1 MRMRRPTIPGPVD
14 RRGSWVVALLIAV
27 LALVTGLGV
36 AQAQEASGPIQE
48 IAGRTEPGRAVVYSL
63 PNLRRGETLF
73 VHATGTS
80 GNLDPIMALTDA
92 SLDASTLVE
101 DFEAEVN
108 LAIAEGRDPLVAI
121 PEIADGLFL
130 AWDDDSGAGYAA
142 AFEFTVPADGDY
154 RLLVTSTPAQNT
166 FGNYRLRVGLDTP
179 EVLTGEAK
187 PTGDTIAILDEA
199 ASRIN
204 VAVQEVTGTLSGDKS
219 STFFDLNHVNA
230 GDTLYVFV
238 EATSGDLVPIIILND
253 FGGKPLR
260 SGNYSGQQTNA
271 TLQYTFEDDS
281 SNGWLDILSCREGG
295 PCTAGDFRL
304 LVGINEPQVLTGEAA
319 NTGQPVLQQPTE
331 VRVGIRMQQITDV
344 DQKAENFGV
353 VASLQVEW
361 QDPALAFSPDS
372 CQCRYKTFRG
382 DEFGRF
388 VTSRGI
394 DWPASTLFN
403 QQGNR
408 WTQNRIVLVWPS
420 GQALYFERFSTTLQ
434 APDFNFRLFP
444 FDTQQFFIHVDALFP
459 EEMYVF
465 RELEGFSGLGEQL
478 GEEEWLVTD
487 FDTSVSSQTASTQSA
502 SSRFTF
508 GFQARRHVQFY
519 VFRFLLPLLII
530 IVVSWVTFFLK
541 DYGKRVDVAGA
552 NMLLFIAFNFTIS
565 DDLPRL
571 GYLTLMDTI
580 LVTTF
585 LVTAL
590 VIVFNVYLKRLEVD
604 GRGALAQRIDKYGI
618 WFYPLAY
625 LIGIVLVYWQFA

>member
-1 MRMRRPTIPGPVD
+1 
-14 RRGSWVVALLIAV
+14 
-27 LALVTGLGV
+27 
-36 AQAQEASGPIQE
+36 
-48 IAGRTEPGRAVVYSL
+48 
-63 PNLRRGETLF
+63 
-73 VHATGTS
+73 
-80 GNLDPIMALTDA
+80 MALTHA
-92 SLDASTLVE
+92 SLDVSTLGE
-101 DFEAEVN
+101 DFVTEVN

-121 PEIADGLFL
+121 SQIADGLFL

-154 RLLVTSTPAQNT
+154 RLLVTSTPAQDT
-166 FGNYRLRVGLDTP
+166 FGNYRLLVGLDTP
-179 EVLTGEAK
+179 EVLTGEAR

-204 VAVQEVTGTLSGDKS
+204 VAVQEVTGTLSGDDPA
-219 STFFDLNHVNA
+219 TFFDLNPVNA

-238 EATSGDLVPIIILND
+238 EATSGDLAPIIVLND

-260 SGNYSGQQTNA
+260 SGNFSGQQTSA

-281 SNGWLDILSCREGG
+281 SNDRLDVFSRRQGG

-319 NTGQPVLQQPTE
+319 STGQPVLRQPIE
-331 VRVGIRMQQITDV
+331 VRVGIRMQQITDM

-372 CQCRYKTFRG
+372 CQCSYKTFRG
-382 DEFGRF
+382 EDFGRF
-388 VTSRGI
+388 VTTSGI

-408 WTQNRIVLVWPS
+408 WTQNRIVVVWPN
-420 GQALYFERFSTTLQ
+420 GEALYFERFSTTLQ
-434 APDFNFRLFP
+434 APDFNFRMFP

-459 EEMYVF
+459 EQMYVF

-487 FDTSVSSQTASTQSA
+487 FGTSVSSQTASTQSE

-508 GFQARRHVQFY
+508 GFQARRHLQFY

-530 IVVSWVTFFLK
+530 IIVSWVTFFLK

-604 GRGALAQRIDKYGI
+604 GKGALAQRIDKYGI
-618 WFYPLAY
+618 WLYPLAY

>member
-1 MRMRRPTIPGPVD
+1 MKTRSSTIPVPGD
-14 RRGSWVVALLIAV
+14 RRGSWMVALLIAV

-36 AQAQEASGPIQE
+36 AQAQDDGGPIQE
-48 IAGRTEPGRAVVYSL
+48 ITGRTEPGRVVYYLL
-63 PNLRRGETLF
+63 PQLGRGETLF

-80 GNLDPIMALTDA
+80 GNLDPIVALIDA
-92 SLDASTLVE
+92 SLDVSTLIE
-101 DFEAEVN
+101 DFETEVY

-121 PEIADGLFL
+121 PEIADSLFL

-142 AFEFTVPADGDY
+142 AFEFTVPADGGY
-154 RLLVTSTPAQNT
+154 RLLVASAPAQNT
-166 FGNYRLRVGLDTP
+166 FGNYRLLVGLDTP

-187 PTGDTIAILDEA
+187 PTGDTMAILDEA
-199 ASRIN
+199 ASRID
-204 VAVQEVTGTLSGDKS
+204 VAVQEVTGTLSGDAP
-219 STFFDLNHVNA
+219 STYLDLNPVNA

-238 EATSGDLVPIIILND
+238 EATSGDLAPIIVLND

-260 SGNYSGQQTNA
+260 SGNFSGQQTSA

-319 NTGQPVLQQPTE
+319 STGQPVLRQPTE

-353 VASLQVEW
+353 VVSLQMEW

-372 CQCRYKTFRG
+372 CQCRYKIFRG
-382 DEFGRF
+382 DEFGQF
-388 VTSRGI
+388 VTTRGI
-394 DWPASTLFN
+394 DWPTSTLFN

-408 WTQNRIVLVWPS
+408 WTQNRIVLVWS
-420 GQALYFERFSTTLQ
+420 NGEALYFERFSTTMQ
-434 APDFNFRLFP
+434 APDFNFRMFP
-444 FDTQQFFIHVDALFP
+444 FDTQQFYIHVDSLFP
-459 EEMYVF
+459 EEMYVY

-478 GEEEWLVTD
+478 GEEEWLVTS
-487 FDTSVSSQTASTQSA
+487 FDTSVSSQTASTQLA

-508 GFQARRHVQFY
+508 GFQARRHLQFY

-604 GRGALAQRIDKYGI
+604 GKGASAQRIDKYGI

-625 LIGIVLVYWQFA
+625 LIGIGLVYWMFA

>member
-1 MRMRRPTIPGPVD
+1 MRMHRSTIPGPVD
-14 RRGSWVVALLIAV
+14 RRGSWVVALLIVV

-36 AQAQEASGPIQE
+36 AHAQDDGGPIQE
-48 IAGRTEPGRAVVYSL
+48 ITGRTEPGRSVFYLL
-63 PNLRRGETLF
+63 PDLRRGETLF
-73 VHATGTS
+73 VQVTGTS

-92 SLDASTLVE
+92 GLDVSTLGE
-101 DFEAEVN
+101 DFDAEVN
-108 LAIAEGRDPLVAI
+108 VAIAEGRDPLVAI
-121 PEIADGLFL
+121 SDIADGLFL

-142 AFEFTVPADGDY
+142 AFEFTIPADGDY
-154 RLLVTSTPAQNT
+154 RLLVSSAPAQNT
-166 FGNYRLRVGLDTP
+166 FGNYRLLVGLDTP
-179 EVLTGEAK
+179 EVLTGDAK
-187 PTGDTIAILDEA
+187 PTGDTIAILDEV
-199 ASRIN
+199 ASRIH
-204 VAVQEVTGTLSGDKS
+204 VAVQEVRGTLSGDAP
-219 STFFDLNHVNA
+219 STYFDLNPVNA

-238 EATSGDLVPIIILND
+238 EATSGDLMPIIVLND

-260 SGNYSGQQTNA
+260 SGNFPGQQTSA

-281 SNGWLDILSCREGG
+281 SNNRLDVFSCPEGG

-319 NTGQPVLQQPTE
+319 SAGQPVLRQPTE

-372 CQCRYKTFRG
+372 CQCSYKTFKG

-388 VTSRGI
+388 VTTRGI

-408 WTQNRIVLVWPS
+408 WTQNRIVVVRPN
-420 GQALYFERFSTTLQ
+420 GEALYFERFSTTLQ
-434 APDFNFRLFP
+434 APDFDFTLFP

-465 RELEGFSGLGEQL
+465 SELEGFSGLGEQL

-487 FDTSVSSQTASTQSA
+487 FGTSVSSQTASTESA

-508 GFQARRHVQFY
+508 GFQARRHLQFY
-519 VFRFLLPLLII
+519 VLRFLLPLVIII
-530 IVVSWVTFFLK
+530 IVSWATFFLK

-580 LVTTF
+580 LASTF

-604 GRGALAQRIDKYGI
+604 GKGALAHRIDKYAI

-625 LIGIVLVYWQFA
+625 LIGIALVYWWFA

>member
-1 MRMRRPTIPGPVD
+1 MKTRSSTIPVPGD
-14 RRGSWVVALLIAV
+14 RRGSWMVALLIAV

-36 AQAQEASGPIQE
+36 AQAQDDGGPIQE
-48 IAGRTEPGRAVVYSL
+48 ITGRTEPGRVVYYLL
-63 PNLRRGETLF
+63 PQLGRGETLF

-80 GNLDPIMALTDA
+80 GNLDPIVALIDA
-92 SLDASTLVE
+92 SLDVSTLIE
-101 DFEAEVN
+101 DFETEVY

-121 PEIADGLFL
+121 PEIADSLFL

-142 AFEFTVPADGDY
+142 AFEFTVPADGGY
-154 RLLVTSTPAQNT
+154 RLLVASAPAQNT
-166 FGNYRLRVGLDTP
+166 FGNYRLLVGLDTP

-187 PTGDTIAILDEA
+187 PTGDTMAILDEA
-199 ASRIN
+199 ASRID
-204 VAVQEVTGTLSGDKS
+204 VAVQEVTGTLSGDAP
-219 STFFDLNHVNA
+219 STYLDLNPVNA

-238 EATSGDLVPIIILND
+238 EATSGDLAPIIVLND

-260 SGNYSGQQTNA
+260 SGNFSGQQTSA

-319 NTGQPVLQQPTE
+319 STGQPVLRQPTE

-353 VASLQVEW
+353 VASVQMEW

-372 CQCRYKTFRG
+372 CQCGYKTFRD
-382 DEFGRF
+382 DEFGKF
-388 VTSRGI
+388 VNTRGI

-408 WTQNRIVLVWPS
+408 WTQNRIVVVWPS
-420 GQALYFERFSTTLQ
+420 GKALHFERFSTTLQ

-444 FDTQQFFIHVDALFP
+444 FDTQQFFIHIDALFP

-478 GEEEWLVTD
+478 GVEEWLVTD
-487 FDTSVSSQTASTQSA
+487 FDTSVSSQTASTQLA

-508 GFQARRHVQFY
+508 GFQARRHLQFY

-604 GRGALAQRIDKYGI
+604 GKGASAQRIDKYGI

-625 LIGIVLVYWQFA
+625 LIGIGLVYWMFA